1 METSKWR
8 RRKRE
13 KIKYLVEKVKLFII
27 QDWQGNSSVLKEVL
41 KISLSQLK
49 VNIPIK
55 ISERSFGI
63 DLEKEVKML
72 PKEVLHLGDGIL
84 QAKPEFLKKILVD
97 AEIEQHYVVE
107 EKPFA
112 R

>member
-1 METSKWR
+1 
-8 RRKRE
+8 
-13 KIKYLVEKVKLFII
+13 
-27 QDWQGNSSVLKEVL
+27 
-41 KISLSQLK
+41 
-49 VNIPIK
+49 
-55 ISERSFGI
+55 
-63 DLEKEVKML
+63 ML

-84 QAKPEFLKKILVD
+84 QARPEFLKKILVD